1 MKIGIIGMGNM
12 GSKYAA
18 LIAKGEIKGMELAA
32 ITRVNEERW
41 EEIKDY
47 VSSELVRVNSGD
59 DMFGEIDRG
68 NLNLDGVIIV
78 TPHYSHEDF
87 AIKAFQRGIS
97 VLCDKPAGV
106 YSRQARNMMNAYNEA
121 KAKNPSLKYS
131 FIFHQRTFPVYK
143 KMKEI
148 VESKKFGNIK
158 RVNWVITDWYRP
170 NAYYETVSW
179 RGTWKYD
186 GGGTLLNQCPH
197 NLDLLAWICGEPE
210 SVVGFCNE
218 GRYHPIE
225 VEDDVTAYFEWKNGA
240 TGVLIASTGEA
251 PGVNRLEISLDDAL
265 LVCEKGELKI
275 GVLDKPEIEYRKG
288 NGDLFAKPVYEW
300 KNIDVEP
307 AKDYYNK
314 VLEGFAKGEFV
325 AEGDEAINSLYIS
338 NAIYLSSWKNRKV
351 LIPEPG
357 SDYELEFEKEFEAAL
372 AEKTARDDRE

>member
-121 KAKNPSLKYS
+121 KAQNPSLKYS

-148 VESKKFGNIK
+148 VESRKYGSIK
-158 RVNWVITDWYRP
+158 RVN
-170 NAYYETVSW
+170 
-179 RGTWKYD
+179 
-186 GGGTLLNQCPH
+186 
-197 NLDLLAWICGEPE
+197 
-210 SVVGFCNE
+210 
-218 GRYHPIE
+218 
-225 VEDDVTAYFEWKNGA
+225 
-240 TGVLIASTGEA
+240 
-251 PGVNRLEISLDDAL
+251 
-265 LVCEKGELKI
+265 
-275 GVLDKPEIEYRKG
+275 
-288 NGDLFAKPVYEW
+288 
-300 KNIDVEP
+300 
-307 AKDYYNK
+307 
-314 VLEGFAKGEFV
+314 
-325 AEGDEAINSLYIS
+325 
-338 NAIYLSSWKNRKV
+338 
-351 LIPEPG
+351 
-357 SDYELEFEKEFEAAL
+357 
-372 AEKTARDDRE
+372 